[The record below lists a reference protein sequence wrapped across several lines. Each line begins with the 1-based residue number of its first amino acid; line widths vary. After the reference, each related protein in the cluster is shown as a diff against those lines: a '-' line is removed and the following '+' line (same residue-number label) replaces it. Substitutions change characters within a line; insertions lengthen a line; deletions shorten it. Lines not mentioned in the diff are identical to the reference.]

1 MGRKTITRVKIVGD
15 SEEAINKTLKS
26 FDEHHV
32 VSVSPLP
39 RDEVLITYA
48 KKRRE

>member
-1 MGRKTITRVKIVGD
+1 MGKKTVTRAKIVAD

-26 FDEHHV
+26 LDKHYV

-39 RDEVLITYA
+39 RGEVLITYA
-48 KKRRE
+48 KKRKE